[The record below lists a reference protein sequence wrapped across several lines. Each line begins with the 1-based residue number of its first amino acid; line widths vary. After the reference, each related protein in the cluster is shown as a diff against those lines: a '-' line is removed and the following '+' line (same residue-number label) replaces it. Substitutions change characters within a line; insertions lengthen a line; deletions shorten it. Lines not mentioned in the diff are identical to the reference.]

1 MNMAH
6 VAVGGVSTLV
16 VVATANA
23 AVSLSGTLS
32 LRGFVGGQFGPNNP
46 DGSGQSSFISYA
58 IGSQG
63 GSGSGSTGGGV
74 GRAELNMNLTQVGA
88 GTRLRAEGFARHE
101 FNPSRN
107 GFRREFT
114 AIGTAT
120 ASGGWSDLQLSI
132 SETVR
137 FEISNASEAFV
148 ENESFGRFFDGTWV
162 DVNPARL
169 TTLFGGTITFDEGS
183 TTSGVMTAGTYALD
197 FWIGAFGTES
207 LAQGAIAN
215 AIAPGWSNV
224 GSRFA
229 TASLADW
236 SITMTAIPAP
246 GAAGLLVMAS
256 GLRLRR
262 RR

>member
-1 MNMAH
+1 MNLAH
-6 VAVGGVSTLV
+6 VAAGCVSTLV

-23 AVSLSGTLS
+23 AVSLSGALA
-32 LRGFVGGQFGPNNP
+32 LRGFVDGQSGPDDP
-46 DGSGQSSFISYA
+46 GQSSFISYA

-74 GRAELNMNLTQVGA
+74 GRAALDMYLTQVGT
-88 GTRLRAEGFARHE
+88 GTRLRALGFARHE
-101 FNPSRN
+101 FNPFTFDYRE
-107 GFRREFT
+107 EFT

-148 ENESFGRFFDGTWV
+148 ESESFGSFFGGTWV

-169 TTLFGGTITFDEGS
+169 TALGGGTITFDEGS

-197 FWIGAFGTES
+197 FWIGAFGTDY
-207 LAQGAIAN
+207 LARGAIAN

-224 GSRFA
+224 DLGSRFA
-229 TASLADW
+229 TASFADW